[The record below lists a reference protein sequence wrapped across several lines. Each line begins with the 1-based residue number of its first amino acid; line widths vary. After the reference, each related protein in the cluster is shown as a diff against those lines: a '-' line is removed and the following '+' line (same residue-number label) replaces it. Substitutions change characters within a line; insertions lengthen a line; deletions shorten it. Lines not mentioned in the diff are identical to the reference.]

1 MMDRR
6 RMAREYRMNK
16 VLKRV
21 LIAAALVT
29 VCAVILAA
37 TKRYGVWIITGIAPS
52 FLSWGSSGRTMLPA
66 REETSRTIPKYL
78 DFAFRSAYKQK

>member
-1 MMDRR
+1 
-6 RMAREYRMNK
+6 MNK

-37 TKRYGVWIITGIAPS
+37 TKRYGVWIITGIAVVLFILGLLRKDDAP
-52 FLSWGSSGRTMLPA
+52 GKGGD
-66 REETSRTIPKYL
+66 IPDDTKIP
-78 DFAFRSAYKQK
+78 